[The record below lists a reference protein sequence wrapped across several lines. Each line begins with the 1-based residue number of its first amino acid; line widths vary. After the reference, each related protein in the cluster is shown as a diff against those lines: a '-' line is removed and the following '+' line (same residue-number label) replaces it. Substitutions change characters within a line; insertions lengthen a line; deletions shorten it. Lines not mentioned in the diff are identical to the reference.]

1 MAGRREET
9 PYEEAAE
16 LSALQGAALPGL
28 HNESEDVYDDFDD
41 PDIADLN
48 NPDVETLAEP
58 PLLGAKPRSVDL
70 GFGEEAQPFGRATS
84 PKLYSSA
91 AQFPTAVQ
99 YRVWRWENG
108 VPVGLGAI
116 DAEATEEDFVRSFM
130 SAMPRAGQGN
140 YQFRMR
146 PIDIRGQELGKEFTI
161 NISEHHA
168 TLRQLRDLKRREEE
182 EKMNGGGGWGRGGG
196 DVHVHGG
203 GGQGYDQAGASY
215 AEEMGRMFEQAVESA
230 EDQNRALRD
239 TLESERDRL
248 RTEESRRT
256 EERVSMAERSAGTV
270 EKMMERL
277 MTSDRSRSDEA
288 MQSQKQHSEVLMGTL
303 TTVFSQQQEA
313 GRQQHDRQREADASR
328 MQQDREFFDR
338 QRQETESRRS
348 REREEAET
356 RRRAER
362 DEAEAKRRAEKEE
375 WESQRL
381 KERDESDRR
390 RRADGED
397 WERKRIE
404 ERERLTN
411 DQRRWEEA
419 RKHESEQLRLD
430 AQRRESEM
438 ESRREQ
444 EKEEA
449 RTRLEREK
457 MEFERKAVLEREER
471 VRREDGAKEERDRRE
486 KGFERKIL
494 AEREERERRDRA
506 DRERWERE
514 RQESERKREEERREW
529 ERRESLRRDELAR
542 ETERRREET
551 QQDAARRREEMQLQ
565 MKTMEMNAQRDRE
578 HAERMGEMARLERDA
593 QREAS
598 LQREK
603 ADRDGR
609 EHAERDRQRQHDLQV
624 REMELSKER
633 DREHAE
639 RMLQMTKMERTGGI
653 SGITEMLGMET
664 PEVLSRIFGGAG
676 AEGEGG
682 WADAIPKVLA
692 AVAEVGAKTLGQK
705 AGPPPEPQGRRR
717 RAETEAQPKPKMI
730 AIQTP
735 DGVKMISADA
745 LAHLQAQRAQ
755 AGIPIPAHQP
765 PDDDFP
771 SDLPTS
777 GFMPEMDE
785 LEDDETPHA
794 AQPRRAAPASAPG
807 FTAEPSAELLAAA
820 EVNTVKRAKVAG
832 MKFSAQ
838 RTARRALRDLI
849 PRLEAANEDE
859 WIGVITEAIVKQP
872 VIYEYLKTVTVYAA
886 LAEAKVAPAVIER
899 TVEAMK
905 KSGLIPDDVPYDE
918 ADLVRL
924 MSEATVRNQTEANAL
939 AEADIPPGWPDVKGD
954 EPPRLEDVD
963 AAGDDEGGDE

>member
-1 MAGRREET
+1 
-9 PYEEAAE
+9 
-16 LSALQGAALPGL
+16 
-28 HNESEDVYDDFDD
+28 
-41 PDIADLN
+41 
-48 NPDVETLAEP
+48 
-58 PLLGAKPRSVDL
+58 
-70 GFGEEAQPFGRATS
+70 
-84 PKLYSSA
+84 
-91 AQFPTAVQ
+91 
-99 YRVWRWENG
+99 
-108 VPVGLGAI
+108 
-116 DAEATEEDFVRSFM
+116 
-130 SAMPRAGQGN
+130 
-140 YQFRMR
+140 
-146 PIDIRGQELGKEFTI
+146 
-161 NISEHHA
+161 
-168 TLRQLRDLKRREEE
+168 
-182 EKMNGGGGWGRGGG
+182 
-196 DVHVHGG
+196 
-203 GGQGYDQAGASY
+203 
-215 AEEMGRMFEQAVESA
+215 
-230 EDQNRALRD
+230 
-239 TLESERDRL
+239 
-248 RTEESRRT
+248 
-256 EERVSMAERSAGTV
+256 MAERSAGTV

-313 GRQQHDRQREADASR
+313 GRQQHDRQRESDSSR

-356 RRRAER
+356 RRRTER

-390 RRADGED
+390 RRSDGEG

-411 DQRRWEEA
+411 DQRRWEES
-419 RKHESEQLRLD
+419 RKFESEQMRLD

-438 ESRREQ
+438 EQRREQ
-444 EKEEA
+444 EKEET

-457 MEFERKAVLEREER
+457 MEFERKTVLDREER
-471 VRREDGAKEERDRRE
+471 VRREDGAQEERDRRE

-494 AEREERERRDRA
+494 AEREERERRDRG

-529 ERRESLRRDELAR
+529 ERRESLRRDELTR
-542 ETERRREET
+542 ETEHRREET

-603 ADRDGR
+603 SDREGR
-609 EHAERDRQRQHDLQV
+609 ESSERDRQRQHDLQV

-664 PEVLSRIFGGAG
+664 PEVLARIFGGAG
-676 AEGEGG
+676 GDEGEGG

-692 AVAEVGAKTLGQK
+692 AVAEVGAKALGQK
-705 AGPPPEPQGRRR
+705 AGPPPEQQQGRRR
-717 RAETEAQPKPKMI
+717 RSETELAEPKPKMI

-735 DGVKMISADA
+735 EGVKMISADA
-745 LAHLQAQRAQ
+745 LAQLQAQRARG
-755 AGIPIPAHQP
+755 GIPTHQP
-765 PDDDFP
+765 PADDFQP
-771 SDLPTS
+771 DLPTS
-777 GFMPEMDE
+777 GFTPEMDE
-785 LEDDETPHA
+785 LDELDEDDETPQA

-807 FTAEPSAELLAAA
+807 FAVEPSAELLAAA

-849 PRLEAANEDE
+849 PRLEAATEDE
-859 WIGVITEAIVKQP
+859 WVGVITEAIVKQP

-886 LAEAKVAPAVIER
+886 LAEAKVAPEVVER

-924 MSEATVRNQTEANAL
+924 TAEAAVRNQAEADTL
-939 AEADIPPGWPDVKGD
+939 ADADIPPGWPEVVEGEE

-963 AAGDDEGGDE
+963 DADDDGDEDAGDEEGDE